1 MAKEA
6 NNQVPDSPNFIDT
19 YAWVLFLKGNFAEA
33 EILLKKAISL
43 SANPNG
49 IILEHFGD
57 VLFKL
62 NKKEE
67 AIISW
72 EKAKETGEASQF
84 IEEKILKKHYIEPTA
99 E

>member
-19 YAWVLFLKGNFAEA
+19 YAWVLFLKGNFTEA
-33 EILLKKAISL
+33 ETLLKKAISL
-43 SANPNG
+43 SARPNG

-62 NKKEE
+62 NKIEE
-67 AIISW
+67 AISFLGKSKRNRGSI
-72 EKAKETGEASQF
+72 
-84 IEEKILKKHYIEPTA
+84 PTY
-99 E
+99 